1 MSPFLANLVV
11 GAILAL
17 VGWAIAFGV
26 YVVRQDRAREREI
39 ASLREQMAGL
49 EARFVTQQAW
59 NDFNKSFNDWKDRVF
74 EKLGHLGEQL
84 AALTGQA
91 SPK

>member
-26 YVVRQDRAREREI
+26 YVLKQDRAREREI
-39 ASLREQMAGL
+39 AALKL
-49 EARFVTQQAW
+49 ELASMRADFVTQVAW
-59 NDFNKSFNDWKDRVF
+59 AEFNRAWSNWRDNLTDKIQHIS
-74 EKLGHLGEQL
+74 ESL
-84 AALTGQA
+84 AALTGK
-91 SPK
+91 PLN

>member
-17 VGWAIAFGV
+17 VGWAIAFGI
-26 YVVRQDRAREREI
+26 YVVKQDRAREREI

-59 NDFNKSFNDWKDRVF
+59 SDFNKSFEAWKEKVF
-74 EKLGHLGEQL
+74 DKLSHLAEQL
-84 AALTGQA
+84 ASLTSQ
-91 SPK
+91 K